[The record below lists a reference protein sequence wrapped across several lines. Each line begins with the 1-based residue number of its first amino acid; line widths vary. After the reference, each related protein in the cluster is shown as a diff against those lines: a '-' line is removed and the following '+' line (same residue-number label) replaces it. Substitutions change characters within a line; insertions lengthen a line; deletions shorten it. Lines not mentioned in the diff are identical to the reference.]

1 MSLREMMNAS
11 MEDIHSQASP
21 DLCVCWNDQCV
32 PDPSCLHYIIS
43 RYSACLSGRGCYQSR
58 THSEDERGINTQALE
73 PCSYS
78 QRWPVSFQPKSFILA
93 YMIHDCYSGF
103 CVKISAISPSAIIS
117 LCGSIWNAYMN
128 EITTQICKASKKK
141 RGGGGGGV
149 WLSS

>member
-21 DLCVCWNDQCV
+21 DLCICWNDQCV

-78 QRWPVSFQPKSFILA
+78 QRWPVSFQPKSWHTWFMIVILVYA
-93 YMIHDCYSGF
+93 WKSWRSARAQSSLFVVAFEKLTWMKSQNKY
-103 CVKISAISPSAIIS
+103 VKLA
-117 LCGSIWNAYMN
+117 
-128 EITTQICKASKKK
+128 KKK
-141 RGGGGGGV
+141 RKKKKV
-149 WLSS
+149 FWLSN